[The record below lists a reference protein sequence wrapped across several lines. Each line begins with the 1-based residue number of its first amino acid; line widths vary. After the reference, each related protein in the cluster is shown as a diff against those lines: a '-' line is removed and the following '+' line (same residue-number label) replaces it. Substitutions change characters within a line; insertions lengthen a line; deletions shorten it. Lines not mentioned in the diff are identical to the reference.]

1 MPPIKPE
8 PGILVEITPVVAV
21 TAEPPWQEAQVC
33 PPLSAGA
40 PAFELLGKAELAV
53 VLIVVEAIANM
64 QIVNNEEMSIVFF
77 MSLV

>member
-1 MPPIKPE
+1 VPPIKPE

-40 PAFELLGKAELAV
+40 PAVESLGNVELAV
-53 VLIVVEAIANM
+53 VLVMVDTIAKEQMVSREEA
-64 QIVNNEEMSIVFF
+64 SIVFF
-77 MSLV
+77 MSLG